1 MQLAMQMLRYR
12 PTPPLSAFIDQFW
25 YARGYDPD
33 RKRRSALPTG
43 SVDLTF
49 NLASDDLWAFASAA
63 DRVGMRFDG
72 AVVHGAQSRYFVLDA
87 RRDVHV
93 IGVHFRPGGG
103 AALLGV
109 SAQELTDQHVALSDI
124 WGERA
129 RTLREQLLEAPTPA
143 AKFALLEHAML
154 EQTWRARLRPQ
165 TLVHPAIS
173 FALRGMQTAPTEL
186 RIAQLQSS
194 TGYSPRRFTTLF
206 TAAVGLTP
214 KLYSRINRLRSVVE
228 RVARGGEVAWADLA
242 SEYGFYDQSHLT
254 RDFREF
260 SGVTPGEYRPVAPG
274 TALHMEIDGEI
285 DGEHGR

>member
-1 MQLAMQMLRYR
+1 MHLVMQMLRYR
-12 PTPPLSAFIDQFW
+12 PAAPLSAFIDQFW
-25 YARGYDPD
+25 YARGCDPD
-33 RKRRSALPTG
+33 RKRQSALPTG

-49 NLASDDLWAFASAA
+49 NLAADDLQVFANAA
-63 DRVGMRFDG
+63 DHVGMTFDG
-72 AVVHGAQSRYFVLDA
+72 AVVHGAQSKYFVLDA

-103 AALLGV
+103 AGLLGV
-109 SAQELTDQHVALSDI
+109 NAQELTDRHIALSDI

-129 RTLREQLLEAPTPA
+129 HTLRHQLLEAPTPA
-143 AKFALLEHAML
+143 AKFALLEQEFL
-154 EQTWRARLRPQ
+154 SRLRPRP
-165 TLVHPAIS
+165 LVHPAIS

-186 RIAQLQSS
+186 RIAQLQTS

-206 TAAVGLTP
+206 TDAVGLTP

-228 RVARGGEVAWADLA
+228 RVARGGEIAWADLA

-274 TALHMEIDGEI
+274 TALHMELDGER
-285 DGEHGR
+285 GR

>member
-1 MQLAMQMLRYR
+1 MLRYR
-12 PTPPLSAFIDQFW
+12 PAPPLSSFIDQFW
-25 YARGYDPD
+25 YVRGYDPD
-33 RKRRSALPTG
+33 RKRQSALPTG

-49 NLASDDLWAFASAA
+49 NLAADDLWVFANAA
-63 DRVGMRFDG
+63 DHVGMRFDG

-93 IGVHFRPGGG
+93 IGVHFLPGGG

-109 SAQELTDQHVALSDI
+109 RAQELTDRHIALSDI

-143 AKFALLEHAML
+143 AKFALLEDAML
-154 EQTWRARLRPQ
+154 EQYWRARLRPQ
-165 TLVHPAIS
+165 RFVHPAIS
-173 FALRGMQTAPTEL
+173 FALRGMQTAPTEV
-186 RIAQLQSS
+186 RIAQIQTS

-206 TAAVGLTP
+206 TDTVGLTP

-228 RVARGGEVAWADLA
+228 RVARGGELAWADLA
-242 SEYGFYDQSHLT
+242 SEYGYYDQSHLT

-260 SGVTPGEYRPVAPG
+260 SGVTPGEYRPLAPG
-274 TALHMEIDGEI
+274 TALHMELDGES
-285 DGEHGR
+285 GR

>member
-1 MQLAMQMLRYR
+1 MQMLRYR
-12 PTPPLSAFIDQFW
+12 PAPPLSAFIDQFW
-25 YARGYDPD
+25 YACGHVPD
-33 RKRRSALPTG
+33 RKRQTALPTG

-49 NLASDDLWAFASAA
+49 NLASEDLWVFADAD
-63 DRVGMRFDG
+63 DRVGMKFDG

-93 IGVHFRPGGG
+93 VGVHFRPGGG

-109 SAQELTDQHVALSDI
+109 GAQELTDRHIALSDI
-124 WGERA
+124 WGARA
-129 RTLREQLLEAPTPA
+129 GTLRQQLLEAPTPA
-143 AKFALLEHAML
+143 AKFAML
-154 EQTWRARLRPQ
+154 EQEFRERLQPHR

-186 RIAQLQSS
+186 RIAQLQST

-206 TAAVGLTP
+206 TDAVGLTP

-242 SEYGFYDQSHLT
+242 SEYGYYDQSHLT

-274 TALHMEIDGEI
+274 TALHMELDGER
-285 DGEHGR
+285 GR